1 MSFRVRDTTT
11 IAFKEPEP
19 TKESVKEMKKFIKK
33 SKKKEKEK
41 KPVNVPRGGGL
52 RMKPDFTGMSDYF

>member
-11 IAFKEPEP
+11 IAFQEAET
-19 TKESVKEMKKFIKK
+19 TKEDVKEMKKFRKK
-33 SKKKEKEK
+33 SRKKEKEK
-41 KPVNVPRGGGL
+41 KPVNVPQSGGL